1 MSTPMLAAAIV
12 LSAAITFG
20 LRALPFLIF
29 SGERKMPDWLQ
40 KLGEMLPSAIMAVL
54 IIYCL
59 KDVPASSTYGLP
71 DAPSDFA
78 GTGIQKLLAVLVVA
92 VSYHF
97 KRSTFLSIFLG
108 TAVYMLLLQFF

>member
-20 LRALPFLIF
+20 LRALPFLIL

-40 KLGEMLPSAIMAVL
+40 KL
-54 IIYCL
+54 
-59 KDVPASSTYGLP
+59 
-71 DAPSDFA
+71 
-78 GTGIQKLLAVLVVA
+78 LAVLVV
-92 VSYHF
+92 VISYHF

-108 TAVYMLLLQFF
+108 TAAYMLLLHFI

>member
-1 MSTPMLAAAIV
+1 MSTPMLAAAIG

-40 KLGEMLPSAIMAVL
+40 KL
-54 IIYCL
+54 
-59 KDVPASSTYGLP
+59 
-71 DAPSDFA
+71 
-78 GTGIQKLLAVLVVA
+78 LAVMVVA

-108 TAVYMLLLQFF
+108 TAAYMLLLHFC

>member
-29 SGERKMPDWLQ
+29 SGEREMPAWLQ
-40 KLGEMLPSAIMAVL
+40 KLGDLLPSAIMAVL

-59 KDVPASSTYGLP
+59 KDVPWN
-71 DAPSDFA
+71 FA
-78 GTGIQKLLAVLVVA
+78 GVGIQKLLAVLVVA
-92 VSYHF
+92 ISYHL

-108 TAVYMLLLQFF
+108 TAAYMILLHIF

>member
-40 KLGEMLPSAIMAVL
+40 KL
-54 IIYCL
+54 
-59 KDVPASSTYGLP
+59 
-71 DAPSDFA
+71 
-78 GTGIQKLLAVLVVA
+78 LAVLVVA

-108 TAVYMLLLQFF
+108 TAATLSVIPFGSRKLVVAVSGCILYNKG

>member
-12 LSAAITFG
+12 LSAVITFG

-59 KDVPASSTYGLP
+59 KD
-71 DAPSDFA
+71 APSDFA

-108 TAVYMLLLQFF
+108 TAAYMLLLHFC

>member
-59 KDVPASSTYGLP
+59 KD
-71 DAPSDFA
+71 APSDFA

-97 KRSTFLSIFLG
+97 KRGTFFSIFLG
-108 TAVYMLLLQFF
+108 TAVYMLLLHFF

>member
-40 KLGEMLPSAIMAVL
+40 KLGEMLPSAIMA
-54 IIYCL
+54 
-59 KDVPASSTYGLP
+59 

-108 TAVYMLLLQFF
+108 TAAYMLLLHFI

>member
-40 KLGEMLPSAIMAVL
+40 KL
-54 IIYCL
+54 
-59 KDVPASSTYGLP
+59 
-71 DAPSDFA
+71 
-78 GTGIQKLLAVLVVA
+78 LAVLVV
-92 VSYHF
+92 VISYHF

-108 TAVYMLLLQFF
+108 TAAYMLLLHFF

>member
-1 MSTPMLAAAIV
+1 MSADLRTEQLYPSGVTSCFRDSVLCREKGGSRMSTPMLAAAIV

-40 KLGEMLPSAIMAVL
+40 KL
-54 IIYCL
+54 
-59 KDVPASSTYGLP
+59 
-71 DAPSDFA
+71 
-78 GTGIQKLLAVLVVA
+78 LAVLVVA

-108 TAVYMLLLQFF
+108 TAAYMLLLHFC

>member
-59 KDVPASSTYGLP
+59 KDVPVTLAESASGSCLRYW
-71 DAPSDFA
+71 
-78 GTGIQKLLAVLVVA
+78 
-92 VSYHF
+92 
-97 KRSTFLSIFLG
+97 
-108 TAVYMLLLQFF
+108 LLLSAIILNEVPF

>member
-1 MSTPMLAAAIV
+1 
-12 LSAAITFG
+12 
-20 LRALPFLIF
+20 
-29 SGERKMPDWLQ
+29 MPDWLQ

-59 KDVPASSTYGLP
+59 K

-97 KRSTFLSIFLG
+97 KRGTFFSIFLG
-108 TAVYMLLLQFF
+108 TAVYMLLLHFF

>member
-12 LSAAITFG
+12 LSVAITFG

-29 SGERKMPDWLQ
+29 SGERKMPDWL
-40 KLGEMLPSAIMAVL
+40 
-54 IIYCL
+54 
-59 KDVPASSTYGLP
+59 
-71 DAPSDFA
+71 
-78 GTGIQKLLAVLVVA
+78 QKLLAVLVVA

-108 TAVYMLLLQFF
+108 TAAYMLLLHFFKNGSEFEKHKIKHSKNIKQNARKI

>member
-54 IIYCL
+54 II
-59 KDVPASSTYGLP
+59 
-71 DAPSDFA
+71 
-78 GTGIQKLLAVLVVA
+78 
-92 VSYHF
+92 
-97 KRSTFLSIFLG
+97 
-108 TAVYMLLLQFF
+108 

>member
-12 LSAAITFG
+12 LSVAITFG

-29 SGERKMPDWLQ
+29 SGERKMPDWL
-40 KLGEMLPSAIMAVL
+40 
-54 IIYCL
+54 
-59 KDVPASSTYGLP
+59 
-71 DAPSDFA
+71 
-78 GTGIQKLLAVLVVA
+78 QKLLAVLVVA

-108 TAVYMLLLQFF
+108 TAAYMLLLHFF

>member
-29 SGERKMPDWLQ
+29 SGARKMP
-40 KLGEMLPSAIMAVL
+40 
-54 IIYCL
+54 
-59 KDVPASSTYGLP
+59 
-71 DAPSDFA
+71 
-78 GTGIQKLLAVLVVA
+78 KLLAVLVVA

-108 TAVYMLLLQFF
+108 TAAYMLLLHFC

>member
-59 KDVPASSTYGLP
+59 KDVP
-71 DAPSDFA
+71 SDFA

-97 KRSTFLSIFLG
+97 KRSTFFSIFLG
-108 TAVYMLLLQFF
+108 TAAYMLLLHFF

>member
-20 LRALPFLIF
+20 LRALPFVIF
-29 SGERKMPDWLQ
+29 SGERKMPAWLQ
-40 KLGEMLPSAIMAVL
+40 KLGELLPPAIMAVL

-59 KDVPASSTYGLP
+59 KDVPWNFTGV
-71 DAPSDFA
+71 
-78 GTGIQKLLAVLVVA
+78 GIQKLLAVLVVA
-92 VSYHF
+92 VSYHL

-108 TAVYMLLLQFF
+108 TAAYMILLHIF

>member
-1 MSTPMLAAAIV
+1 MSTPMLTAAIV
-12 LSAAITFG
+12 LSVAITFG

-40 KLGEMLPSAIMAVL
+40 KLGKMLPSAIMAVL

-59 KDVPASSTYGLP
+59 KDVPG
-71 DAPSDFA
+71 DF
-78 GTGIQKLLAVLVVA
+78 TGIGIRKLLAVLVVA

-97 KRSTFLSIFLG
+97 KRSTFFSIFLG
-108 TAVYMLLLQFF
+108 TAAYMLLLYFF

>member
-40 KLGEMLPSAIMAVL
+40 KL
-54 IIYCL
+54 
-59 KDVPASSTYGLP
+59 
-71 DAPSDFA
+71 
-78 GTGIQKLLAVLVVA
+78 LAVLVVA

-97 KRSTFLSIFLG
+97 KRKYLYKHFSWNSGVYAVIAFLLKWI
-108 TAVYMLLLQFF
+108 